1 VERFYTFILPERWMS
16 HFRAHVL
23 GVSCEADNAI
33 SSLLQALP
41 EQLQH
46 GGSEG
51 AQAAATLS
59 GMLAAQ
65 HGSGSHTTD
74 PAMARG
80 GRGGGGGGAGGGAG
94 GGGAARRERSS
105 SASSAS
111 SPLLT
116 SPAQPMLDDKLL
128 HRRLVGARGPVDMA
142 NMKVY

>member
-1 VERFYTFILPERWMS
+1 MS

-65 HGSGSHTTD
+65 HGSGSHTTGP